1 MCEVDASVDDTL
13 RVLDASV
20 LAGFGLTK
28 PELDRSNTSPRS

>member
-28 PELDRSNTSPRS
+28 PELDRSDTNSHS